1 MLIKNITY
9 DQKSDVE
16 TNPFKVVYDGPIRE
30 RGATNKI
37 NYVDTS
43 YLSNPFL

>member
-43 YLSNPFL
+43 YSSNPFL